1 MNYLSMLIPEQY
13 KLIAKLIFVG
23 IFAAL
28 FTYSGY
34 YFTQMYYAPKL
45 EIALLHTKEFEDA
58 YNSLAVSSNKQNE
71 AILKLQES
79 SVARSKIYLQGVAKA
94 RSYSDKQGS
103 QANLILLTKP
113 NSSDTCKEASLL
125 IDKIILQEREDK

>member
-1 MNYLSMLIPEQY
+1 MNFLSMLIPEQY
-13 KLIAKLIFVG
+13 KLIAKLILVCV
-23 IFAAL
+23 FAAS

-45 EIALLHTKEFEDA
+45 EIALLHAKEFEGA
-58 YNSLAVSSNKQNE
+58 YTSLASSSNKQNE

-79 SVARSKIYLQGVAKA
+79 SIVRSKIHLQGIAKA
-94 RSYSDKQGS
+94 KSYSDKQGS

-125 IDKIILQEREDK
+125 IDKILLQEREDK